1 MIQKTGDFDKPLRK
15 NRNGAYKIPAGFCL
29 RINMTSD
36 TFLEE
41 ADEWRDKMW
50 WTIRQR
56 PDVRFYILTKRAYRI
71 AECLPSDWGNGYE
84 NVMLNITSENQRAFD
99 ERWPILEKIPARH
112 KGLNLS
118 PLLGPVDI
126 EPALASKQIEHIDLS
141 GESYGGKTPCRYE
154 WIKAVSDV
162 CEKYQVNFAVTAL
175 GSVFVRDGQTYH
187 IDRQDIQV
195 QQAFFSGLSRFYGNP
210 VYRLYD
216 AIDGHPLSE
225 DELMKPK
232 YNAEKCH
239 LCTSMPTCAGCMDCG
254 NCKEVRLVDHA
265 EILRLQTEALANRK
279 RMEGRR

>member
-1 MIQKTGDFDKPLRK
+1 MADVRSWNPWHGCRKYSEGCEHCYMYYLDDLHGVPERAAMIQKTGDFDKPLRK

-84 NVMLNITSENQRAFD
+84 NVMLNITCENQRAFD

-162 CEKYQVNFAVTAL
+162 CEKYQVNFAVNAL
-175 GSVFVRDGQTYH
+175 GSVFVRDGKKLSHRPAGHSGAASLFLRTLQVL
-187 IDRQDIQV
+187 RQ
-195 QQAFFSGLSRFYGNP
+195 SGL
-210 VYRLYD
+210 
-216 AIDGHPLSE
+216 
-225 DELMKPK
+225 
-232 YNAEKCH
+232 
-239 LCTSMPTCAGCMDCG
+239 
-254 NCKEVRLVDHA
+254 
-265 EILRLQTEALANRK
+265 QAL
-279 RMEGRR
+279 